1 MSWLSD
7 LFKGEKGT
15 TVEQEAMLT
24 PEQKAAM
31 SLLSSFSST
40 GKLGN
45 YQTGT
50 EYSGALGD
58 FDPTELEKIS
68 QSKLLELITGAKPEM
83 FQLGTEE
90 IKKLLTTDKYD
101 PYNEKGGVYSGFKKN
116 VLREEG
122 EAADRLYRDQAIM
135 GDLYS
140 TATAKERGLLGERS
154 QDALTG
160 KLAELYQDFS
170 NKKLAGASTAAQ
182 MGLQEEG
189 IDTARIGLGM
199 SLGALERVLKDAE
212 AKAKYAEWA
221 RARGEYSQQL
231 DAAKSVMGANVQ
243 WGVKSFTTPD
253 SPSPFSM
260 LLNQGLQIA
269 GQVAESYLSG
279 GAYGAGLKSS
289 GYSPYLMG

>member
-1 MSWLSD
+1 
-7 LFKGEKGT
+7 
-15 TVEQEAMLT
+15 MLT

-31 SLLSSFSST
+31 SLLSNFSST
-40 GKLGN
+40 GKLGA
-45 YQTGT
+45 YQTGEQYT
-50 EYSGALGD
+50 GSLGD
-58 FDPTELEKIS
+58 FDPTVIEQLS
-68 QSKLLELITGAKPEM
+68 QGKLLDLITGAKPEM
-83 FQLGTEE
+83 FALGESE

-101 PYNEKGGVYSGFKKN
+101 PYAKGGVYEGFKKN

-122 EAADRLYRDQAIM
+122 ESADRLYREQAIT

-140 TATAKERGLLGERS
+140 TATGKERGLLGERS
-154 QDALTG
+154 QTALTG

-170 NKKLAGASTAAQ
+170 NKKLAGATTAAQ

-199 SLGALERVLKDAE
+199 SLGSLERVLADAQ

-221 RARGEYSQQL
+221 RARGEYSQQI
-231 DAAKSVMGANVQ
+231 DAAKGVMGANVQ

-269 GQVAESYLSG
+269 GQVAGSYLSG
-279 GAYGAGLKSS
+279 GAYGAGLQSS
-289 GYSPYLMG
+289 GYSPYLLG